1 LNPYE
6 CVCGWWHLTS
16 RPVVEPERMVE
27 DPQVTAA
34 VMGLSVEEFAVL
46 VSAEVRGEAS
56 REQAAAL
63 RSRVLAGRWAD
74 ALKGLQEDLGAQFA
88 ARAGDYSEAATGWRR
103 RAAVVRSLV
112 SARQA
117 EVRRLRQ
124 GWHAEAAAEKARLAA
139 EGTTVRSARAAA
151 GERAARRLQAAH
163 AAEFGRLLAEEFEAA
178 GLVLPER
185 VARHVVRNGVAL

>member
-1 LNPYE
+1 
-6 CVCGWWHLTS
+6 
-16 RPVVEPERMVE
+16 
-27 DPQVTAA
+27 
-34 VMGLSVEEFAVL
+34 
-46 VSAEVRGEAS
+46 
-56 REQAAAL
+56 
-63 RSRVLAGRWAD
+63 
-74 ALKGLQEDLGAQFA
+74 
-88 ARAGDYSEAATGWRR
+88 
-103 RAAVVRSLV
+103 LV

-124 GWHAEAAAEKARLAA
+124 GWHAEVAAEKARLAA